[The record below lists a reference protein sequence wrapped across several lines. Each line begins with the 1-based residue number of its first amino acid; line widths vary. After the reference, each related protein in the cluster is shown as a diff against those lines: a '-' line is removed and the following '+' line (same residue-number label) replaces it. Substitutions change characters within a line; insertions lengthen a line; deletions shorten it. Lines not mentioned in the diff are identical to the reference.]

1 MHSTAG
7 RYAAAIPLRVL
18 VPAVQDGEFK
28 THNKLIA
35 QGAAVAA
42 AEINGHAGSAPRLR
56 IELVRVP
63 FRADADPRTLV
74 RRAARSHVRIVLLP
88 CNVDTEQAWA
98 AAAAS
103 AGDLALSPC
112 TPEPRALARF
122 RMAWPTAMTGNA
134 QAGQLAWYI
143 TSHQPK
149 GTTAFLV
156 STTGSGYSATLARY
170 LRRAARLNGV
180 RIAGTAQVRPGHLD
194 VRAVARSLDRSNA
207 HAILMAAPPS
217 TGWALIRGLRRRGVI
232 WPVYATDALDA
243 RPDLR
248 DPDRLVKNVMF
259 TSYGFAR
266 PDARAFQQRYRKLYR
281 RLPAGSFPGLGYE
294 AMRVL
299 GAAAERAG
307 SVDPRTIDAVLRRG
321 LTVHGI
327 ALGDVVFPGHGRRT
341 VVTDVGMA
349 TVVRG
354 QYKPLF
360 AGIPFRAPAP

>member
-1 MHSTAG
+1 MRRNRAGRGRQRRPQSADAGGPPPDRRRALLETWRRARSPRGASGPLTGLNGVECHSLALCLWRTARSNHSFTLLFPLRPLAPPYARPVFNRRIRFAAVACPVVLALGASSGAAAMHSTAG

-134 QAGQLAWYI
+134 QAGQLAWDI

-149 GTTAFLV
+149 GTTA
-156 STTGSGYSATLARY
+156 
-170 LRRAARLNGV
+170 
-180 RIAGTAQVRPGHLD
+180 
-194 VRAVARSLDRSNA
+194 
-207 HAILMAAPPS
+207 
-217 TGWALIRGLRRRGVI
+217 
-232 WPVYATDALDA
+232 
-243 RPDLR
+243 
-248 DPDRLVKNVMF
+248 
-259 TSYGFAR
+259 
-266 PDARAFQQRYRKLYR
+266 
-281 RLPAGSFPGLGYE
+281 
-294 AMRVL
+294 
-299 GAAAERAG
+299 
-307 SVDPRTIDAVLRRG
+307 
-321 LTVHGI
+321 
-327 ALGDVVFPGHGRRT
+327 
-341 VVTDVGMA
+341 
-349 TVVRG
+349 
-354 QYKPLF
+354 
-360 AGIPFRAPAP
+360 